1 MRDKIMQIFDAVF
14 KESEKF
20 IKDYMRQQENK
31 LAGELIKVRDTLQK
45 EQAKIEVMKEELK
58 KPNWRKTAG

>member
-1 MRDKIMQIFDAVF
+1 
-14 KESEKF
+14 
-20 IKDYMRQQENK
+20 MRQQENK

>member
-1 MRDKIMQIFDAVF
+1 MRDKIMQIFDSIF